1 MKRENSVT
9 CNEMLNYIVSRL
21 EGAGLP
27 EPKSDALL
35 LMDYLAGMN
44 RSELFIH
51 GMDELKSDTEKKLL
65 EALSLRLKRIPL
77 QHITGFQSFMG
88 LEIKVNE
95 HVLIPRQDT
104 EVLVEEILKE
114 GSGGL
119 RILDVC
125 TGSGCILLALLH
137 YMNGCEGVGLDI
149 SLEALKV
156 ANENSMRLGIPA
168 TFIQSDVFSGL
179 SKDGNKYDII
189 VSNPPYIRSDV
200 IPELMEEV
208 KDHEPM
214 IALDGHED
222 GLFFYRKIID
232 ESRDYL
238 SIGGK
243 LYFEIGYD
251 QGEEVSNLM
260 TDAGFKYVRVI
271 KDLSGNDRVVT
282 GEYPLIR

>member
-1 MKRENSVT
+1 MVQVYHEAIKAIEDGT
-9 CNEMLNYIVSRL
+9 FTQEK
-21 EGAGLP
+21 A
-27 EPKSDALL
+27 DA
-35 LMDYLAGMN
+35 
-44 RSELFIH
+44 
-51 GMDELKSDTEKKLL
+51 
-65 EALSLRLKRIPL
+65 
-77 QHITGFQSFMG
+77 
-88 LEIKVNE
+88 
-95 HVLIPRQDT
+95 
-104 EVLVEEILKE
+104 
-114 GSGGL
+114 
-119 RILDVC
+119 C